1 MNAGPPDIV
10 MTATITP
17 TGVLT
22 VWGLD
27 PSPLVL
33 DESSPTTARN
43 ELVNLLHAAALER
56 GHSTCAAARTPAGP
70 WYVACDVAG
79 MTSPVD
85 PSHFADVILPE
96 LDPEVVLAGTA
107 AVFAAAADSPPVAML
122 ALATDPDPA
131 IRTQA
136 LAELANWPDDPT
148 SVADAELPA
157 DRLERLA
164 RCDLAWV
171 RVGVA
176 ANPGTAR
183 STLADLVATG
193 DPQVL
198 AALAARFDLPVELI
212 LMLASVP
219 DPGVQAELARNPA
232 AAFLTEA
239 HPVPAAPGDEVTT
252 EAHPVPALSAPH
264 RPTAALGPQAP
275 TATPT
280 ATPVPGPG
288 ARPPITTAAAAAPT
302 PTRPPRR
309 VLGALGAA
317 AAVVLLTLG
326 GYTAVTTLGDD
337 LAPTAA
343 VSATVPWNGMSLPT
357 GPDGP
362 ADPAGDVAS
371 GFAHTEA
378 GAAMAAAHLSVR
390 IDAYAGPASFE
401 PTITDQDVRR

>member
-85 PSHFADVILPE
+85 PSHFADVILPD

-157 DRLERLA
+157 ERLERLA

-183 STLADLVATG
+183 STLADLATSG

-239 HPVPAAPGDEVTT
+239 HPVPA
-252 EAHPVPALSAPH
+252 LSATP
-264 RPTAALGPQAP
+264 RPTAARRTSRPPPRPHPRPPPCRPPARGPRSP
-275 TATPT
+275 PPLPPPRLR
-280 ATPVPGPG
+280 PVPPG
-288 ARPPITTAAAAAPT
+288 GSWVRWV
-302 PTRPPRR
+302 RPRR
-309 VLGALGAA
+309 WS
-317 AAVVLLTLG
+317 
-326 GYTAVTTLGDD
+326 YS
-337 LAPTAA
+337 P
-343 VSATVPWNGMSLPT
+343 SAGT
-357 GPDGP
+357 
-362 ADPAGDVAS
+362 
-371 GFAHTEA
+371 
-378 GAAMAAAHLSVR
+378 
-390 IDAYAGPASFE
+390 
-401 PTITDQDVRR
+401 RR